1 MRWLLLFLP
10 AILGGCSPAGLVN
23 TLAPRD
29 DFRLVADLAYGDNPR
44 QKLDLYLPLK
54 GDGPKPVVL
63 FFYGGNWDSGSK
75 ADYLFLGEA
84 LASRGFVVAIAD
96 YRIYPEV
103 KYPDFLED
111 GAAAARWTLAHIAQ
125 YGGDPARVSLM
136 GHSAGAYNAMMLALD
151 PEWLGPERAR
161 IRSVVGLAGPY
172 DFLPLTD
179 PTLQI
184 IFGTANDLTR
194 TQPIAIRRRHRAAQ
208 SARDRTP
215 RHGRLPRQR
224 HAARRALDR
233 ERGQSRDRALRV
245 PGAHHPH
252 RLVRAAAPL
261 GDAGARRRGR
271 LPCRRA
277 ASRALM
283 RSGKS
288 REDKMAERTR
298 PPFRAEHVGSLLRPP
313 QVMRARDDF
322 AAGRITAQDLRAIED
337 RAIRDAVKKQEELG
351 LGAVTD
357 GEMRRRSW
365 HMDFF
370 YGVGGLE
377 KIDEKVQVPFH
388 NESGDFSFSIEG
400 LKIAGKLRLEQTIF
414 AEDFAYLK
422 SVARA
427 VPKLTIPSPSVMH
440 RRGGR
445 LLDRTANP
453 GVARIYADVDAFF
466 HDLSAVYADEIERL
480 GKLGLTY
487 LQIDDTS
494 WASLCD
500 PEQRAQMN
508 AAGSD
513 GERVHLTY
521 IRAINDALKRKP
533 ADMAVVTHTCRGNF
547 RSSWIASG
555 GYDFIAE
562 PLFSGLDVDGFFLEY
577 DDARSGGFAPLRF
590 VPKGKMVVLGLVTSK
605 KGALEKKD
613 DLKRRIDEAAKYVPL
628 EQICLSPQCGFSS
641 TVEGNILSEEE
652 QWAKLRLVVEV
663 AREVWG

>member
-1 MRWLLLFLP
+1 M
-10 AILGGCSPAGLVN
+10 
-23 TLAPRD
+23 
-29 DFRLVADLAYGDNPR
+29 
-44 QKLDLYLPLK
+44 
-54 GDGPKPVVL
+54 VL

-111 GAAAARWTLAHIAQ
+111 GATAARWTFAHIAQ

-179 PTLQI
+179 PTLKI

-194 TQPIAIRRRHRAAQ
+194 TQPIVYADGTAPP
-208 SARDRTP
+208 SLLVT
-215 RHGRLPRQR
+215 GRLDTVVSPGNVTRL
-224 HAARRALDR
+224 AARLTEKGAKVEIERYAFLGHITLIGSFARPLRWVTPVLD
-233 ERGQSRDRALRV
+233 DV
-245 PGAHHPH
+245 
-252 RLVRAAAPL
+252 
-261 GDAGARRRGR
+261 AGFLAEG
-271 LPCRRA
+271 P

-283 RSGKS
+283 RSGKP

-298 PPFRAEHVGSLLRPP
+298 PPFRAEHVGSLLRPREVT
-313 QVMRARDDF
+313 QARDDF

-377 KIDEKVQVPFH
+377 KVDEKVQVPFH